1 LSRLPF
7 EVLVLV
13 RRRDE
18 ILVLH
23 RSPRQGAYWH
33 SVAGAV
39 EEGESWADAAAREL
53 LEETGLVAEP
63 VEIGTPYAYALEEFP
78 EYRASVPAGAVEIV
92 VHAFLVDAPTDW
104 EPVIDWEHDAYRWC
118 ARDEAIELLHWPEP
132 KELLKNL

>member
-1 LSRLPF
+1 M
-7 EVLVLV
+7 LV

-63 VEIGTPYAYALEEFP
+63 VEIGMPYTYALDAFP
-78 EYRASVPAGAVEIV
+78 EYRESVPAGAEEIV
-92 VHAFLVDAPTDW
+92 MHSFLVDAATDW
-104 EPVIDWEHDAYRWC
+104 EPVLDWEHDAYRWC
-118 ARDEAIELLHWPEP
+118 TRDEAIELLHWPEP